1 MNTVYRVFIKEV
13 SGYISSASS
22 YIFLIVF
29 TILAPSLFFFM
40 GAFFREQAASMGA
53 FFAFI
58 PWIFMFF
65 IPAISMRLWA
75 EEKKQGTEELLMTLP
90 VRDWEVVIGK
100 YLAALLLVTFALLL
114 TFPVYLCVQYFA
126 ESSVNPN
133 APAPDKGP
141 IICGYLGSFL
151 LGASFL
157 ALGSWCS
164 SLTREQII
172 AFILSCTGLFVLT
185 LIGFQFITGPLP
197 SFLGEILSMLS
208 PGTHF
213 GNMYRGVI
221 ELSNITYFLSF
232 IILFLYLNVRSI
244 ESRKWN

>member
-1 MNTVYRVFIKEV
+1 MNTIYRVFQKELA
-13 SGYISSASS
+13 GYISSASS

-29 TILAPSLFFFM
+29 TILAPSLFFFL
-40 GAFFREQAASMGA
+40 GSFFREQAATMGG

-65 IPAISMRLWA
+65 IPAISMRMWA
-75 EEKKQGTEELLMTLP
+75 EERKQGTEELLMTLP

-100 YLAALLLVTFALLL
+100 YLAALALIATALLL
-114 TFPVYLCVQYFA
+114 TFPVYQCVHFFA

-133 APAPDKGP
+133 APSPDSGP
-141 IICGYLGSFL
+141 IACGYLGAFL

-157 ALGSWCS
+157 AFGSWCS

-172 AFILSCTGLFVLT
+172 AFILSCTGLLIMTLLSFPFVT
-185 LIGFQFITGPLP
+185 APLP
-197 SFLGEILSMLS
+197 NAIGNILTQLS

-213 GNMYRGVI
+213 SNLFRGVI
-221 ELSNITYFLSF
+221 EVFNVTYFLSF
-232 IILFLYLNVRSI
+232 IILFLFLNVRSV